1 MGTDRGNLI
10 SISRS
15 DMTFHASMDSW
26 NQDILPFVVRRIF
39 ASNVGNGRKCRIAA
53 RFPRDRASLNSNG
66 VIQLRRVGTGM
77 DKSRDSTMR
86 L

>member
-1 MGTDRGNLI
+1 MGIDLEIRYDFLRIDGFVK
-10 SISRS
+10 SGYP
-15 DMTFHASMDSW
+15 
-26 NQDILPFVVRRIF
+26 PFVRRIF
-39 ASNVGNGRKCRIAA
+39 ASNVGTGRKCRIVA

-66 VIQLRRVGTGM
+66 VIQLRRVGTGV